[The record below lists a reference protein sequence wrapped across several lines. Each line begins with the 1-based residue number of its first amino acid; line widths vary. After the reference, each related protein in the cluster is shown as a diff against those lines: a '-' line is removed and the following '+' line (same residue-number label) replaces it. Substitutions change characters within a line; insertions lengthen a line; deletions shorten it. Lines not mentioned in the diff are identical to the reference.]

1 MANPSKTFNSSK
13 KTRAFSLITYCNKK
27 QIVEVLGSH
36 NSSIR
41 AFAYIYHDQDET
53 TPHYHVVFRTFDAW
67 SIPQI
72 EKWWKG
78 FTDEKGQEIN
88 TFVQQATDLHALKE
102 YLTHSDAESRAA
114 GKHLYNS
121 SDIISVG
128 LFDLVSKKDAVDDTL
143 EIVDHMV
150 YGASTR
156 WLIRRY
162 GKAFVYHFSQF
173 CAVREAI
180 ESEMRMELAKAYDA
194 SIKQEKSSKSTP
206 IPLDNV
212 CIEEL
217 LK

>member
-1 MANPSKTFNSSK
+1 MANPSKTFSSSK
-13 KTRAFSLITYCNKK
+13 KTRAFSLMTYCNKK
-27 QIVEVLGSH
+27 QIAEVLGSH

-41 AFAYIYHDQDET
+41 AYAYILHDQDET
-53 TPHYHVVFRTFDAW
+53 TSHYHVVFRTFDAW

-78 FTDEKGQEIN
+78 FTDEKGQAIN

-114 GKHLYNS
+114 GKHLYDPT
-121 SDIISVG
+121 DIISVG

-150 YGASTR
+150 NGASTR

-180 ESEMRMELAKAYDA
+180 ESEFRMELAKAYDA
-194 SIKQEKSSKSTP
+194 QIEKERLSQQPP
-206 IPLDNV
+206 IPLDNIN
-212 CIEEL
+212 IEEV